1 MNFNTG
7 IIIGVIVGIIV
18 TNLFSLYKKKCL
30 LGNEY
35 VVKVIKSL
43 LRQSARWTIA
53 ARQDENP
60 LIAVLHANY
69 GAAYLWA
76 LKDNFTTDMIEEASG
91 IDIKRFKKD
100 IVETQDNVTRKMSA
114 QCPGFAPPRTYLTEI
129 SGEG

>member
-1 MNFNTG
+1 MNFNLGIALG
-7 IIIGVIVGIIV
+7 IIIGLIFAH
-18 TNLFSLYKKKCL
+18 LFSLYKKKCL

-35 VVKVIKSL
+35 VIKVIKSL
-43 LRQSARWTIA
+43 LRQSARWTVA

-76 LKDNFTTDMIEEASG
+76 LKDNFNTDMIEEATG
-91 IDIKRFKKD
+91 IDIQRFQKN
-100 IVETQDNVTRKMSA
+100 ITETQDNVTRKMSSL
-114 QCPGFAPPRTYLTEI
+114 CPGFAPPRTYLTEI

>member
-7 IIIGVIVGIIV
+7 ITLGIVIGLIIAH
-18 TNLFSLYKKKCL
+18 LLSLYKKKCL

-35 VVKVIKSL
+35 IVKVIKSL

-76 LKDNFTTDMIEEASG
+76 LKDNFTTDMIEEAAG
-91 IDIKRFKKD
+91 IDIVRFKKD

-114 QCPGFAPPRTYLTEI
+114 ICPGYAPPRTYLTDI